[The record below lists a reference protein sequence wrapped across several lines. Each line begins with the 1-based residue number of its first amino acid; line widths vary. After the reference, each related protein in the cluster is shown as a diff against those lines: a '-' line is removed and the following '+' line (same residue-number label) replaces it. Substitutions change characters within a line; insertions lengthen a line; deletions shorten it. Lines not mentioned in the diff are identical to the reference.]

1 MRHRLCLVLLPA
13 LLPALAA
20 GLAPA
25 QGPGKLGEDART
37 VARGNNVFALDLY
50 ARLRQKE
57 GNLFFSPYSI
67 STALA
72 MTYGGARGE
81 TAEQMATTLHF
92 ALPPQRLHPAF
103 GALIRHFNAG
113 GAKRKYQLDTAN
125 ALWAQKGY
133 TFLPE
138 FVRLTK
144 DVYEAGL
151 KEVDFRQTEQ
161 ARKTIN
167 AWVEKQTRD
176 KIKDLF
182 APGVLTA
189 DTRLVLT
196 NAIYFKGD
204 WATPFLKG
212 ATRKEDFRLGGG
224 GKVKAPMMHAGKK
237 LRYHGDKTLQAV
249 ALPYAGHQ
257 LEMVVLLPRGVD
269 GLAELEK
276 SLTSARLDEWLKGMS
291 VHQVKLTLPRFE
303 LTSKFELNK
312 ELSDMGMP
320 LAFSKQADF
329 SGMSTRERLFIGKVV
344 HKAFVDVN
352 EKGTEAAAATGVTI
366 QPTAAPRPEPPVEFR
381 ADHPFLF
388 LIRDNRTGSVLFLGR
403 VANPSK

>member
-1 MRHRLCLVLLPA
+1 MYRLLASLLA
-13 LLPALAA
+13 APALALA
-20 GLAPA
+20 LLGPAEGQAPA
-25 QGPGKLGEDART
+25 KLSADART
-37 VARGNNVFALDLY
+37 AAQGNNVFALDLY
-50 ARLRQKE
+50 ARLREKE

-72 MTYGGARGE
+72 MTYAGARGD
-81 TAEQMATTLHF
+81 TAEQMRTTLHF

-103 GALIRHFNAG
+103 GELIRHFNAAG
-113 GAKRKYQLDTAN
+113 PKRKYQLDTAN

-133 TFLPE
+133 TFLPD
-138 FVRLTK
+138 FLRLTNK
-144 DVYEAGL
+144 VYEAGL

-182 APGVLTA
+182 APGVLQP

-204 WATPFLKG
+204 WATPFPKG
-212 ATRKEDFRLGGG
+212 ATQKQDFQLGDGK
-224 GKVKAPMMHAGKK
+224 KVKVPMMLASKK
-237 LRYHGDKTLQAV
+237 LRYYGDKTVQVV
-249 ALPYAGHQ
+249 ALPYGGHE
-257 LEMVVLLPRGVD
+257 LEMVVLLPGKVD
-269 GLAELEK
+269 GLGELEK
-276 SLTSARLDEWLKGMS
+276 GLASARLDEWLKGMG
-291 VHQVKLTLPRFE
+291 VRRVDLFLPKFKLLSAF
-303 LTSKFELNK
+303 SLNQQ
-312 ELSDMGMP
+312 LSEMGMP
-320 LAFSKQADF
+320 LAFTERADF
-329 SGMSTRERLFIGKVV
+329 SGMSTREKLFIGKVV

-366 QPTAAPRPEPPVEFR
+366 QPTSAPLPEKSVVFR

-388 LIRDNRTGSVLFLGR
+388 LIRDHRTGSILFMGR
-403 VANPSK
+403 LANPQ